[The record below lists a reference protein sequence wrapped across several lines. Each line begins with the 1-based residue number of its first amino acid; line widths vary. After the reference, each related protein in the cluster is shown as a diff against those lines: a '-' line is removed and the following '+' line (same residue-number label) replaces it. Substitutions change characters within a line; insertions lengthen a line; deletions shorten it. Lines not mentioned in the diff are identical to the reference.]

1 MMITAIGKCQKGRE
15 TGYVTVI
22 DNVLRK
28 ALTEKITRDLKKEWA
43 QGKSEAS
50 AQLVL
55 GASYCLALQGT
66 EILCLLC
73 WVALGLWSKPVQS
86 PQSLDMSCYFD
97 LNGRM
102 EEVSQSLEQLCV
114 ALQSEKK
121 GKKKKEE
128 RME

>member
-1 MMITAIGKCQKGRE
+1 MITAIGKCQKGRE
-15 TGYVTVI
+15 TGCVTVI

-28 ALTEKITRDLKKEWA
+28 ALTETITRDLKKEWA

-73 WVALGLWSKPVQS
+73 WGQLGFGPSQFS
-86 PQSLDMSCYFD
+86 HHSLLTCHGILMT
-97 LNGRM
+97 GAT
-102 EEVSQSLEQLCV
+102 LCSSAV
-114 ALQSEKK
+114 
-121 GKKKKEE
+121 
-128 RME
+128 